1 MTAFLGRCLPA
12 FLVACLTGI
21 AALGVA
27 TLPDQL
33 SLPGIYNAGDDDPLG
48 RLAGIAAVGAQP
60 SPSLEP
66 TYVVVSGVPS
76 PPAAAHA
83 VTSTAG
89 SHLRSPPIA

>member
-33 SLPGIYNAGDDDPLG
+33 SLPGIYVAGDDDTVG
-48 RLAGIAAVGAQP
+48 RLAGIAAVGPQS

-66 TYVVVSGVPS
+66 TYVAVSGVSS
-76 PPAAAHA
+76 PLASARA